1 MKITEVET
9 YVLLADNYDPS
20 LTSSAQDTCLVIIKT
35 DEGIEGYGECD
46 TSPWVAKAFIES
58 PGTHTMDQCVKD
70 ILIGSNPLDIN
81 KLWSKIY
88 VGSAMTGR
96 RGAGVNAISAIDMA
110 LWDIKGKYE
119 NKPVFELLG
128 GKKQNEVIP
137 YASLQPVGHSFQEY
151 KDSLVEWA
159 KKAKDLGFK
168 AVKSEVTLN
177 GPYAHS
183 GLKENDDKTTEVIE
197 AVRNALGPEIKLM
210 IDVQYRWLN
219 ADEALPVVKEWKDFD
234 IYFLETPVWTDDIKS
249 YARMHD
255 EAPMKIAAGEWLS
268 TRYEFED
275 LIVNGK
281 IDVAQPDVG
290 RCGGLTESK
299 IIADMSQKYNR
310 IIVPHC
316 WKTSISISATAH
328 FAFNTPNCA
337 FIEYLPPQLCV
348 EVLRKELATEGFEF
362 KDGKILPPTKPGL
375 GIELNKDA
383 IKKYQVG

>member
-1 MKITEVET
+1 MKITDVET
-9 YVLLADNYDPS
+9 YVLLADNYDPN

-35 DEGIEGYGECD
+35 DEGVEGYGECD

-70 ILIGSNPLDIN
+70 ILIGSDPLKIDD
-81 KLWSKIY
+81 LWSKIY
-88 VGSAMTGR
+88 VGTAMTGR
-96 RGAGVNAISAIDMA
+96 RGAGVNAISAVDMA
-110 LWDIKGKYE
+110 LWDIRGKYE
-119 NKPVFELLG
+119 NKPVFELMG
-128 GKKQNEVIP
+128 GKKQDEIIP

-159 KKAKDLGFK
+159 TKAKDLGFR

-183 GLKENDDKTTEVIE
+183 GLNEHDDKATEVVA
-197 AVRNALGPEIKLM
+197 AVRKALGPDIKLM

-219 ADEALPVVKEWKDFD
+219 ADEALPIVKDWEEFD
-234 IYFLETPVWTDDIKS
+234 IYFLETPIWTDDIKG

-275 LIVNGK
+275 LIINGK

-290 RCGGLTESK
+290 RCGGLTEAMK
-299 IIADMSQKYNR
+299 IAKFSQEHKR

-316 WKTSISISATAH
+316 WKTSVSISATAH
-328 FAFNTPNCA
+328 FAFSTPNCA

-348 EVLRKELATEGFEF
+348 EILRKELATEGFEYS
-362 KDGKILPPTKPGL
+362 DGRILPPTKPGL
-375 GIELNKDA
+375 GIELNRNA
-383 IKKYQVG
+383 IKKYQVA

>member
-1 MKITEVET
+1 MKITDVET
-9 YVLLADNYDPS
+9 YVLLADNYDPN

-70 ILIGSNPLDIN
+70 ILIGSDPLKIDD
-81 KLWSKIY
+81 LWSKIY
-88 VGSAMTGR
+88 VGTAMTGR
-96 RGAGVNAISAIDMA
+96 RGAGVNAISAVDMA
-110 LWDIKGKYE
+110 LWDIMGKYE
-119 NKPVFELLG
+119 NKPVFELMG
-128 GKKQNEVIP
+128 GKKQDEVIP

-159 KKAKDLGFK
+159 TKAKDLGFR

-183 GLKENDDKTTEVIE
+183 GLNENDDKATEVVA
-197 AVRNALGPEIKLM
+197 AVRKALGPDIKLM

-219 ADEALPVVKEWKDFD
+219 ADEALPIVKDWEEFD
-234 IYFLETPVWTDDIKS
+234 IYFLETPIWTDDIKG

-275 LIVNGK
+275 LIINGK

-290 RCGGLTESK
+290 RCGGLTEAMK
-299 IIADMSQKYNR
+299 IAKFSQEHKR

-316 WKTSISISATAH
+316 WKTSVSISATAH

-348 EVLRKELATEGFEF
+348 EILRKELATEGFEYI
-362 KDGKILPPTKPGL
+362 DGRILPPTKPGL
-375 GIELNKDA
+375 GIELNRNA
-383 IKKYQVG
+383 IKKYQVA

>member
-1 MKITEVET
+1 MKIIDVET
-9 YVLLADNYDPS
+9 YVLLADNYDPN

-70 ILIGSNPLDIN
+70 ILIGSDPLRIDD
-81 KLWSKIY
+81 LWSKIY
-88 VGSAMTGR
+88 VGTAMTGR

-119 NKPVFELLG
+119 NKPVFELMG
-128 GKKQNEVIP
+128 GKKQDEVIP

-159 KKAKDLGFK
+159 IKAKDLGFK

-183 GLKENDDKTTEVIE
+183 GLNENDDKATEIVA
-197 AVRNALGPEIKLM
+197 AVRKALGPEIKLM

-219 ADEALPVVKEWKDFD
+219 ADEALPVVKDWKEFD

-275 LIVNGK
+275 LIINGK

-290 RCGGLTESK
+290 RCGGLTEAMQ
-299 IIADMSQKYNR
+299 IAKLSQEHKR

-316 WKTSISISATAH
+316 WKTSVSISATAH

-348 EVLRKELATEGFEF
+348 ETLRKELATEGFEYI
-362 KDGKILPPTKPGL
+362 DGKILPPTKPGL
-375 GIELNKDA
+375 GIELNRDA
-383 IKKYQVG
+383 IKKYQVA

>member
-1 MKITEVET
+1 MKITEIET

-70 ILIGSNPLDIN
+70 ILIGSDPLDIN

-88 VGSAMTGR
+88 IGSAMTGR

-137 YASLQPVGHSFQEY
+137 YASLQPVGRSFQEY

-183 GLKENDDKTTEVIE
+183 GLKENDDKTTEVVE
-197 AVRNALGPEIKLM
+197 AVRNALGPDIKLM

-348 EVLRKELATEGFEF
+348 EILRKELATEGFDF

>member
-1 MKITEVET
+1 
-9 YVLLADNYDPS
+9 
-20 LTSSAQDTCLVIIKT
+20 
-35 DEGIEGYGECD
+35 
-46 TSPWVAKAFIES
+46 
-58 PGTHTMDQCVKD
+58 
-70 ILIGSNPLDIN
+70 
-81 KLWSKIY
+81 
-88 VGSAMTGR
+88 MTGR

-119 NKPVFELLG
+119 NKPVFELMG
-128 GKKQNEVIP
+128 GKKQDEVIP

-159 KKAKDLGFK
+159 IKAKDLGFK

-183 GLKENDDKTTEVIE
+183 GLNENDDKATEIVA
-197 AVRNALGPEIKLM
+197 AVRTALGPEIKLM

-219 ADEALPVVKEWKDFD
+219 ADEALPVVKDWKEFD

-275 LIVNGK
+275 LIINGK

-290 RCGGLTESK
+290 RCGGLTEAMQ
-299 IIADMSQKYNR
+299 IAKFSQEHKR

-316 WKTSISISATAH
+316 WKTSVSISATAH

-348 EVLRKELATEGFEF
+348 ETLRKELATEGFEYI
-362 KDGKILPPTKPGL
+362 DGKILPPTKPGL
-375 GIELNKDA
+375 GIELNRDA
-383 IKKYQVG
+383 IKKYQVA

>member
-1 MKITEVET
+1 MKITEIET

-183 GLKENDDKTTEVIE
+183 GLKENDDKTTEVVQ

-348 EVLRKELATEGFEF
+348 EVLRKELATEGFDF

>member
-1 MKITEVET
+1 MKIIDIET

-58 PGTHTMDQCVKD
+58 PGTHTMDQCVKE
-70 ILIGSNPLDIN
+70 ILIESDPLDIEN
-81 KLWSKIY
+81 LWSKIY
-88 VGSAMTGR
+88 IGTAMTGR

-119 NKPVFELLG
+119 NKPVYELMG
-128 GKKQNEVIP
+128 GKKQEEVIP

-159 KKAKDLGFK
+159 TRAKDLGFK

-183 GLKENDDKTTEVIE
+183 GLNENDDKATEVVE
-197 AVRNALGPEIKLM
+197 AVRKALGPEIKLM

-249 YARMHD
+249 YAKMHE

-275 LIVNGK
+275 LIINGK

-290 RCGGLTESK
+290 RCGGLTESIK
-299 IIADMSQKYNR
+299 IAEFAQNNNR

-316 WKTSISISATAH
+316 WKTSVSISATAH

-348 EVLRKELATEGFEF
+348 EILRKELATEGFDYI
-362 KDGKILPPTKPGL
+362 DGKILPPTKPGL

-383 IKKYQVG
+383 IKKYQVA

>member
-1 MKITEVET
+1 MKITEIET

-35 DEGIEGYGECD
+35 DQGIEGYGECD
-46 TSPWVAKAFIES
+46 TNPWVAKAFIES

-70 ILIGSNPLDIN
+70 ILIGTNPLDIN

-88 VGSAMTGR
+88 FGTAMTGR
-96 RGAGVNAISAIDMA
+96 RGAGVNALSAIDMA

-119 NKPVFELLG
+119 NKPVYELMG
-128 GKKQNEVIP
+128 GKKQENIIP
-137 YASLQPVGHSFQEY
+137 YASLQPIGHSFKEY

-159 KKAKDLGFK
+159 IKAKNLGFK

-183 GLKENDDKTTEVIE
+183 GLNENDEKTTEVVA
-197 AVRNALGPEIKLM
+197 AVRKALGPDIHLM
-210 IDVQYRWLN
+210 IDVQYRWNN
-219 ADEALPVVKEWKDFD
+219 ADEALPIVKEWKEFN
-234 IYFLETPVWTDDIKS
+234 IYFLETPVWTDDIRS

-290 RCGGLTESK
+290 RCGGLTEA
-299 IIADMSQKYNR
+299 IEIAKFSQLHNR

-316 WKTSISISATAH
+316 WKTSVSISATAH
-328 FAFNTPNCA
+328 FAFNTPNCV

-362 KDGKILPPTKPGL
+362 KNGKILPPTKPGL
-375 GIELNKDA
+375 GIELNKSA
-383 IKKYQVG
+383 IKKYQVD

>member
-1 MKITEVET
+1 MKIIDVET
-9 YVLLADNYDPS
+9 YVLLADNYDPN

-70 ILIGSNPLDIN
+70 ILIGSDPLKIDD
-81 KLWSKIY
+81 LWSKIY
-88 VGSAMTGR
+88 VGTAMTGR
-96 RGAGVNAISAIDMA
+96 RGAGGNAISAVDMA
-110 LWDIKGKYE
+110 LWDIRGKYE
-119 NKPVFELLG
+119 NKPVFELMG
-128 GKKQNEVIP
+128 GKKQDEIIP

-159 KKAKDLGFK
+159 TKAKDLGFR

-183 GLKENDDKTTEVIE
+183 GLNEHDDKATEVVA
-197 AVRNALGPEIKLM
+197 AVRKALGPDIKLM

-219 ADEALPVVKEWKDFD
+219 ADEALPIVKDWEEFD
-234 IYFLETPVWTDDIKS
+234 IYFLETPIWTDDIKG

-275 LIVNGK
+275 LIINGK

-290 RCGGLTESK
+290 RCGGLTEAMK
-299 IIADMSQKYNR
+299 IAKFSQEHKR

-316 WKTSISISATAH
+316 WKTSVSISATAH

-348 EVLRKELATEGFEF
+348 EILRKELATEGFEYI
-362 KDGKILPPTKPGL
+362 DGRILPPTKPGL
-375 GIELNKDA
+375 GIELNRNA
-383 IKKYQVG
+383 IKKYQVA

>member
-1 MKITEVET
+1 MKITEIET

-183 GLKENDDKTTEVIE
+183 GLKENDDKTTEVVE

>member
-1 MKITEVET
+1 MKITDIET
-9 YVLLADNYDPS
+9 YVLLADNYDPN

-70 ILIGSNPLDIN
+70 ILIGSDPLKIDD
-81 KLWSKIY
+81 LWSKIY
-88 VGSAMTGR
+88 VGTAMTGR
-96 RGAGVNAISAIDMA
+96 RGAGVNAISAVDMA

-119 NKPVFELLG
+119 NKPVFELMG
-128 GKKQNEVIP
+128 GKKQDQVIP

-159 KKAKDLGFK
+159 TKAKDLGFR

-183 GLKENDDKTTEVIE
+183 GLNEHDDKATEVVA
-197 AVRNALGPEIKLM
+197 AVRKALGPDIKLM

-219 ADEALPVVKEWKDFD
+219 ADEALPIVKDWEEFD
-234 IYFLETPVWTDDIKS
+234 IYFLETPIWTDDIKG

-268 TRYEFED
+268 TRYEFKD
-275 LIVNGK
+275 LIINGK

-290 RCGGLTESK
+290 RCGGLTEAMK
-299 IIADMSQKYNR
+299 IAKFSQEHKR

-316 WKTSISISATAH
+316 WKTSVSISATAH

-348 EVLRKELATEGFEF
+348 ETLRKELATEGFEYI
-362 KDGKILPPTKPGL
+362 DGRILPPTKPGL
-375 GIELNKDA
+375 GIELNRNA
-383 IKKYQVG
+383 IKKYQVA

>member
-1 MKITEVET
+1 MKITDVET
-9 YVLLADNYDPS
+9 YVLLADNYDPN

-70 ILIGSNPLDIN
+70 ILIGSDPLKIDD
-81 KLWSKIY
+81 LWSKIY
-88 VGSAMTGR
+88 VGTAMTGR

-110 LWDIKGKYE
+110 LWDIKGKHE
-119 NKPVFELLG
+119 NKPVFELMG
-128 GKKQNEVIP
+128 GKKQDEVIP

-159 KKAKDLGFK
+159 TKAKDLGFR

-183 GLKENDDKTTEVIE
+183 GLNEHDDKATEVVA
-197 AVRNALGPEIKLM
+197 AVRKALGPDIKLM

-219 ADEALPVVKEWKDFD
+219 ADEALPIVKDWEEFD
-234 IYFLETPVWTDDIKS
+234 IYFLETPIWTDDIKG

-275 LIVNGK
+275 LIINGK

-290 RCGGLTESK
+290 RCGGLTEAMK
-299 IIADMSQKYNR
+299 IAKFSQEHKR

-316 WKTSISISATAH
+316 WKTSVSISATAH

-348 EVLRKELATEGFEF
+348 EILRKELATEGFEYI
-362 KDGKILPPTKPGL
+362 DGRILPPTKPGL
-375 GIELNKDA
+375 GIELNRNA
-383 IKKYQVG
+383 IKKYQVA

>member
-1 MKITEVET
+1 MKITDVET
-9 YVLLADNYDPS
+9 YVLLADNYDPN

-70 ILIGSNPLDIN
+70 ILIGSDPLKIDD
-81 KLWSKIY
+81 LWSKIY
-88 VGSAMTGR
+88 VGTAMTGR
-96 RGAGVNAISAIDMA
+96 RGAGVNAISAVDMA
-110 LWDIKGKYE
+110 LWDIMGKYE
-119 NKPVFELLG
+119 NKPVFELMG
-128 GKKQNEVIP
+128 GKKQDEVIP

-159 KKAKDLGFK
+159 TKAKDLGFR

-183 GLKENDDKTTEVIE
+183 GLNENDDKATEVVA
-197 AVRNALGPEIKLM
+197 AVRKALGPDIKLM

-219 ADEALPVVKEWKDFD
+219 ADEALPVVKEWEEFD
-234 IYFLETPVWTDDIKS
+234 IYFLETPIWTDDIKG

-275 LIVNGK
+275 LIINGK

-290 RCGGLTESK
+290 RCGGLTEAMK
-299 IIADMSQKYNR
+299 IAKFSQEHKR

-316 WKTSISISATAH
+316 WKTSVSISATAH

-348 EVLRKELATEGFEF
+348 EILRKELATEGFEYI
-362 KDGKILPPTKPGL
+362 DGKILPPTKPGL
-375 GIELNKDA
+375 GIELNRNA
-383 IKKYQVG
+383 IKKYQVA

>member
-1 MKITEVET
+1 MKITDVET
-9 YVLLADNYDPS
+9 YVLLADNYDPN

-70 ILIGSNPLDIN
+70 ILIGSDPLKIDD
-81 KLWSKIY
+81 LWSKIY
-88 VGSAMTGR
+88 VGTAMTGR
-96 RGAGVNAISAIDMA
+96 RGAGVNAISAVDMA
-110 LWDIKGKYE
+110 LWDIMGKYE
-119 NKPVFELLG
+119 NKPVFELMG
-128 GKKQNEVIP
+128 GKKQDEVIP

-159 KKAKDLGFK
+159 TKAKDLGFR

-183 GLKENDDKTTEVIE
+183 GLNENDDKATEVVA
-197 AVRNALGPEIKLM
+197 AVRKALGPDIKLM

-219 ADEALPVVKEWKDFD
+219 ADEALPIVKDWEEFD
-234 IYFLETPVWTDDIKS
+234 IYFLETPIWTDDIKG

-275 LIVNGK
+275 LIINGK

-290 RCGGLTESK
+290 RCGGLTEAMK
-299 IIADMSQKYNR
+299 IAKFSQEHKR

-316 WKTSISISATAH
+316 WKTSVSISATAH

-348 EVLRKELATEGFEF
+348 EILRKELATEGFEYI
-362 KDGKILPPTKPGL
+362 DGRISPPTKPGL

-383 IKKYQVG
+383 IKKYQVA

>member
-1 MKITEVET
+1 MKITDVET
-9 YVLLADNYDPS
+9 YVLLADNYDPN

-70 ILIGSNPLDIN
+70 ILIGSDPLKIDD
-81 KLWSKIY
+81 LWSKIY
-88 VGSAMTGR
+88 VGTAMTGR
-96 RGAGVNAISAIDMA
+96 RGAGVNAISAVDMA
-110 LWDIKGKYE
+110 LWDIMGKYE
-119 NKPVFELLG
+119 NKPVFELMG
-128 GKKQNEVIP
+128 GKKQDEVIP

-159 KKAKDLGFK
+159 TKAKDLGFR

-183 GLKENDDKTTEVIE
+183 GLNENDDKTTEVVA
-197 AVRNALGPEIKLM
+197 AVRKALGPDIKLM

-219 ADEALPVVKEWKDFD
+219 ADEALPIVKDWEEFD
-234 IYFLETPVWTDDIKS
+234 IYFLETPIWTDDIKG

-275 LIVNGK
+275 LIINGK

-290 RCGGLTESK
+290 RCGGLTEAMK
-299 IIADMSQKYNR
+299 IAKFSQEHKR

-316 WKTSISISATAH
+316 WKTSVSISATAH

-348 EVLRKELATEGFEF
+348 EILRKELATEGFEYI
-362 KDGKILPPTKPGL
+362 DGRILPPTKPGL
-375 GIELNKDA
+375 GIKLNRNA
-383 IKKYQVG
+383 IKKYQVA

>member
-1 MKITEVET
+1 MKITEIET

>member
-1 MKITEVET
+1 MKITDVET
-9 YVLLADNYDPS
+9 YVLLADNYDPN

-70 ILIGSNPLDIN
+70 ILIGSDPLKVDD
-81 KLWSKIY
+81 LWSKIY
-88 VGSAMTGR
+88 VGTAMTGR
-96 RGAGVNAISAIDMA
+96 RGAGVNAISAVDMA
-110 LWDIKGKYE
+110 LWDIMGKYE
-119 NKPVFELLG
+119 NKPVFELMG
-128 GKKQNEVIP
+128 GKKQDEVIP

-159 KKAKDLGFK
+159 TKAKDLGFR

-183 GLKENDDKTTEVIE
+183 GLNENDDKATEIVA
-197 AVRNALGPEIKLM
+197 AVRKALGPEIKLM

-219 ADEALPVVKEWKDFD
+219 ADEALPVVKDWKEFD
-234 IYFLETPVWTDDIKS
+234 IYFLETPVWTDDIKG

-275 LIVNGK
+275 LIINGK

-290 RCGGLTESK
+290 RCGGLTEAMK
-299 IIADMSQKYNR
+299 IAKFSQEHKR

-316 WKTSISISATAH
+316 WKTSVSISATAH

-348 EVLRKELATEGFEF
+348 EILRKELATEGFEYI
-362 KDGKILPPTKPGL
+362 DGRILPPTKPGL
-375 GIELNKDA
+375 GIELNRNA
-383 IKKYQVG
+383 IKKYQVA

>member
-1 MKITEVET
+1 MKITDVET
-9 YVLLADNYDPS
+9 YVLLADNYDPN

-70 ILIGSNPLDIN
+70 ILIGSDPLKIDD
-81 KLWSKIY
+81 LWSKIY
-88 VGSAMTGR
+88 VGTAMTGR
-96 RGAGVNAISAIDMA
+96 RGAGVNAISAVDMA
-110 LWDIKGKYE
+110 LWDIMGKYE
-119 NKPVFELLG
+119 NKPVFELMG
-128 GKKQNEVIP
+128 GKKQDEVIP

-159 KKAKDLGFK
+159 TKAKDLGFR

-177 GPYAHS
+177 GTYAHS
-183 GLKENDDKTTEVIE
+183 GLNENDDKTTEVVA
-197 AVRNALGPEIKLM
+197 AVRKALGPDIKLM

-219 ADEALPVVKEWKDFD
+219 ADEALPIVKDWEEFD
-234 IYFLETPVWTDDIKS
+234 IYFLETPIWTDDIKG

-275 LIVNGK
+275 LIINGK

-290 RCGGLTESK
+290 RCGGLTEAMK
-299 IIADMSQKYNR
+299 IAKFSQEHKR

-316 WKTSISISATAH
+316 WKTSVSISATAH

-348 EVLRKELATEGFEF
+348 EILRKELATEGFEYI
-362 KDGKILPPTKPGL
+362 DGRILPPTKPGL
-375 GIELNKDA
+375 GIKLNR
-383 IKKYQVG
+383 

>member
-1 MKITEVET
+1 MKITEIET

-70 ILIGSNPLDIN
+70 ILIGSDPLDIN

-88 VGSAMTGR
+88 IGSAMTGR

-183 GLKENDDKTTEVIE
+183 GLKENDDKTTEVVE

-299 IIADMSQKYNR
+299 IIADISQKYNR

-348 EVLRKELATEGFEF
+348 EILRKELATEGFDF

>member
-1 MKITEVET
+1 MKITDVET
-9 YVLLADNYDPS
+9 YVLLADNYDPN

-58 PGTHTMDQCVKD
+58 PGTHTMNQCVKD
-70 ILIGSNPLDIN
+70 ILIGSDPLKIDD
-81 KLWSKIY
+81 LWSKIY
-88 VGSAMTGR
+88 VGTAMTGR
-96 RGAGVNAISAIDMA
+96 RGAGVNAISAVDMA
-110 LWDIKGKYE
+110 LWDIMGKYE
-119 NKPVFELLG
+119 NKPVFELMG
-128 GKKQNEVIP
+128 GKKQDEVIP

-159 KKAKDLGFK
+159 TKAKDLGFR

-183 GLKENDDKTTEVIE
+183 GLNENDDKTTEVVA
-197 AVRNALGPEIKLM
+197 AVRKALGPDIKLM

-219 ADEALPVVKEWKDFD
+219 ADEALPIVKDWEEFD
-234 IYFLETPVWTDDIKS
+234 IYFLETPIWTDDIKG

-275 LIVNGK
+275 LIINGK

-290 RCGGLTESK
+290 RCGGLTEAMK
-299 IIADMSQKYNR
+299 IAKFSQEHKR

-316 WKTSISISATAH
+316 WKTSVSISATAH

-348 EVLRKELATEGFEF
+348 EILRKELATEGFEYI
-362 KDGKILPPTKPGL
+362 DGRILPPTKPGL
-375 GIELNKDA
+375 GIELNRNA
-383 IKKYQVG
+383 IKKYQVA

>member
-1 MKITEVET
+1 MKITDVET
-9 YVLLADNYDPS
+9 YVLLADNYDPN

-70 ILIGSNPLDIN
+70 ILIGSDPLKIDD
-81 KLWSKIY
+81 LWSKIY
-88 VGSAMTGR
+88 VGTAMTGR
-96 RGAGVNAISAIDMA
+96 RGAGVNAISAVDMA
-110 LWDIKGKYE
+110 LWDIMGKYE
-119 NKPVFELLG
+119 NKPVFELMG
-128 GKKQNEVIP
+128 GKKQDEVIP

-159 KKAKDLGFK
+159 TKAKDLGFR

-183 GLKENDDKTTEVIE
+183 GLNENDDKATEVVA
-197 AVRNALGPEIKLM
+197 AVRKALGPDIKLM

-219 ADEALPVVKEWKDFD
+219 ADEALPIVKDWEEFD
-234 IYFLETPVWTDDIKS
+234 IYFLETPIWTDDIKG

-275 LIVNGK
+275 LIINGK

-290 RCGGLTESK
+290 RCGGLTEAMK
-299 IIADMSQKYNR
+299 IAKFSQEHKR

-316 WKTSISISATAH
+316 WKTSVSISATAH
-328 FAFNTPNCA
+328 FAFNAANCA

-348 EVLRKELATEGFEF
+348 EILRKELATEGFEYI
-362 KDGKILPPTKPGL
+362 DGKILPPTKPGL
-375 GIELNKDA
+375 GIELNRNA
-383 IKKYQVG
+383 IKKYQVA

>member
-1 MKITEVET
+1 MKITDVET
-9 YVLLADNYDPS
+9 YVLLADNYDPN

-70 ILIGSNPLDIN
+70 ILIGSDPLKIDD
-81 KLWSKIY
+81 LWSKIY
-88 VGSAMTGR
+88 VGTAMTGR
-96 RGAGVNAISAIDMA
+96 RGAGVNAISAVDMA
-110 LWDIKGKYE
+110 LWDIRGKYE
-119 NKPVFELLG
+119 NKPVFELMG
-128 GKKQNEVIP
+128 GKKQDEVIP

-159 KKAKDLGFK
+159 TKAKDLGFR

-183 GLKENDDKTTEVIE
+183 GLNENDDKATEVVA
-197 AVRNALGPEIKLM
+197 AVRKALGPDIKLM

-219 ADEALPVVKEWKDFD
+219 ADEALPIVKDWEEFD
-234 IYFLETPVWTDDIKS
+234 IYFLETPIWTDDIKG

-275 LIVNGK
+275 LIINGK

-290 RCGGLTESK
+290 RCGGLTEAMK
-299 IIADMSQKYNR
+299 IAKFSQEHKR

-316 WKTSISISATAH
+316 WKTSVSISATAH

-348 EVLRKELATEGFEF
+348 EILRKELATEGFEYI
-362 KDGKILPPTKPGL
+362 DGRILPPTKPGL
-375 GIELNKDA
+375 GIELNRNA
-383 IKKYQVG
+383 IKKYQVA

>member
-1 MKITEVET
+1 MKITDVET
-9 YVLLADNYDPS
+9 YVLLADNYDPN

-70 ILIGSNPLDIN
+70 ILIGSDPLKIDD
-81 KLWSKIY
+81 LWSKIY
-88 VGSAMTGR
+88 VGTAMTGR
-96 RGAGVNAISAIDMA
+96 RGAGVNAISAVDMA
-110 LWDIKGKYE
+110 LWDIRGKYE
-119 NKPVFELLG
+119 NKPVFELMG
-128 GKKQNEVIP
+128 GKKQDEVIP

-159 KKAKDLGFK
+159 TKAKDLGFR

-183 GLKENDDKTTEVIE
+183 GLNEHDDKATEVVA
-197 AVRNALGPEIKLM
+197 AVRKALGPDIKLM

-219 ADEALPVVKEWKDFD
+219 ADEALPIVKDWEEFD
-234 IYFLETPVWTDDIKS
+234 IYFLETPIWTDDIKG

-275 LIVNGK
+275 LIINGK

-290 RCGGLTESK
+290 RCGGLTEAMK
-299 IIADMSQKYNR
+299 IAKFSQEHKR

-316 WKTSISISATAH
+316 WKTSVSISATAH

-348 EVLRKELATEGFEF
+348 EILRKELATEGFEYI
-362 KDGKILPPTKPGL
+362 DGRILPPTKPGL
-375 GIELNKDA
+375 GIELNRNA
-383 IKKYQVG
+383 IKKYQVA

>member
-1 MKITEVET
+1 MKITDVET
-9 YVLLADNYDPS
+9 YVLLADNYDPN

-70 ILIGSNPLDIN
+70 ILIGSDPLKIDD
-81 KLWSKIY
+81 LWSKIY
-88 VGSAMTGR
+88 VGTAMTGR
-96 RGAGVNAISAIDMA
+96 RGAGVNAISAVDMA

-119 NKPVFELLG
+119 NKPVFELMG
-128 GKKQNEVIP
+128 GKKQDEVIP

-159 KKAKDLGFK
+159 TKAKDLGFR

-183 GLKENDDKTTEVIE
+183 GLNEHDDKATEVVA
-197 AVRNALGPEIKLM
+197 AVRKALGPDIKLM

-219 ADEALPVVKEWKDFD
+219 ADEALPIVKDWKEFD
-234 IYFLETPVWTDDIKS
+234 IYFLETPIWTDDIKG

-268 TRYEFED
+268 TRYEFKD
-275 LIVNGK
+275 LIINGK

-290 RCGGLTESK
+290 RCGGLTEAMK
-299 IIADMSQKYNR
+299 IAKFSQEHKR

-316 WKTSISISATAH
+316 WKTSVSISATAH

-348 EVLRKELATEGFEF
+348 ETLRKELATEGFEYI
-362 KDGKILPPTKPGL
+362 DGRILPPTKPGL
-375 GIELNKDA
+375 GIELNRNA
-383 IKKYQVG
+383 IKKYQVA

>member
-1 MKITEVET
+1 MKITDVET
-9 YVLLADNYDPS
+9 YVLLADNYDPN

-70 ILIGSNPLDIN
+70 ILIGSDPLKIDD
-81 KLWSKIY
+81 LWSKIY
-88 VGSAMTGR
+88 VGTAMTGR
-96 RGAGVNAISAIDMA
+96 RGAGVNAISAVDMA

-119 NKPVFELLG
+119 NKPVFELMG
-128 GKKQNEVIP
+128 GKKQDEVIP

-159 KKAKDLGFK
+159 TKAKDLGFR

-183 GLKENDDKTTEVIE
+183 GLNEHDDKATEVVA
-197 AVRNALGPEIKLM
+197 AVRKALGPDIKLM

-219 ADEALPVVKEWKDFD
+219 ADEALPIVKDWEEFD
-234 IYFLETPVWTDDIKS
+234 IYFLETPIWTDDIKG

-275 LIVNGK
+275 LIINGK

-290 RCGGLTESK
+290 RCGGLTEAMK
-299 IIADMSQKYNR
+299 IAKFSQEHKR

-316 WKTSISISATAH
+316 WKTSVSISATAH

-348 EVLRKELATEGFEF
+348 EILRKELATEGFEYI
-362 KDGKILPPTKPGL
+362 DGRILPPTKPGL
-375 GIELNKDA
+375 GIELNRNA
-383 IKKYQVG
+383 IKKYQVA

>member
-1 MKITEVET
+1 MKITGVET

-70 ILIGSNPLDIN
+70 ILIGSDPLKIDG
-81 KLWSKIY
+81 LWSKIY
-88 VGSAMTGR
+88 VGTAMTGR
-96 RGAGVNAISAIDMA
+96 RGAGVNAISAVDMA
-110 LWDIKGKYE
+110 LWDIVGKYE
-119 NKPVFELLG
+119 NKPVFELMG
-128 GKKQNEVIP
+128 GKKQDEVIP

-159 KKAKDLGFK
+159 TKAKDLGFR

-183 GLKENDDKTTEVIE
+183 GLNENDDKATEVVA
-197 AVRNALGPEIKLM
+197 AVRKALGPDIKLM

-219 ADEALPVVKEWKDFD
+219 ADEALPIVKDWEEFD
-234 IYFLETPVWTDDIKS
+234 IYFLETPIWTDDIKG

-275 LIVNGK
+275 LIINGK

-290 RCGGLTESK
+290 RCGGLTEAMK
-299 IIADMSQKYNR
+299 IAKFSQEHKR

-316 WKTSISISATAH
+316 WKTSVSISATAH

-348 EVLRKELATEGFEF
+348 EILRKELATEGFEYI
-362 KDGKILPPTKPGL
+362 DGRILPPTKPGL
-375 GIELNKDA
+375 GIELNRNA
-383 IKKYQVG
+383 IKKYQVA

>member
-1 MKITEVET
+1 MKIIDVET
-9 YVLLADNYDPS
+9 YVLLADNYDPN

-70 ILIGSNPLDIN
+70 ILIGSDPLRIDD
-81 KLWSKIY
+81 LWSKIY
-88 VGSAMTGR
+88 VGTAMTGR

-119 NKPVFELLG
+119 NKPVFELMG
-128 GKKQNEVIP
+128 GKKQDEVIP

-159 KKAKDLGFK
+159 IKAKDLGFR

-183 GLKENDDKTTEVIE
+183 GLNENDDKATEIVA
-197 AVRNALGPEIKLM
+197 AVRKALGPEIKLM

-219 ADEALPVVKEWKDFD
+219 ADEALPIVKDWEEFD
-234 IYFLETPVWTDDIKS
+234 IYFLETPIWTDDIKG

-268 TRYEFED
+268 TRYEFKD
-275 LIVNGK
+275 LIINGK

-290 RCGGLTESK
+290 RCGGLTEAMQ
-299 IIADMSQKYNR
+299 IAKFSQEHKR

-316 WKTSISISATAH
+316 WKTSVSISATAH

-337 FIEYLPPQLCV
+337 FIEYLQPQLCV
-348 EVLRKELATEGFEF
+348 ETLRKELATEGFEYI
-362 KDGKILPPTKPGL
+362 DGKILPPTKPGL
-375 GIELNKDA
+375 GIELNRDA
-383 IKKYQVG
+383 IKKYQVA

>member
-1 MKITEVET
+1 MKITDVET
-9 YVLLADNYDPS
+9 YVLLADNYDPN

-70 ILIGSNPLDIN
+70 ILIGSDPLKIDD
-81 KLWSKIY
+81 LWSKIY
-88 VGSAMTGR
+88 VGTAMTGR
-96 RGAGVNAISAIDMA
+96 RGAGVNAISAVDMA
-110 LWDIKGKYE
+110 LWDIMGKYE
-119 NKPVFELLG
+119 NKPVFELMG
-128 GKKQNEVIP
+128 GKKQDEVIP

-159 KKAKDLGFK
+159 TKAKDLGFR

-183 GLKENDDKTTEVIE
+183 GLNENDDKTTEVVA
-197 AVRNALGPEIKLM
+197 AVRKALGPDIKLM

-219 ADEALPVVKEWKDFD
+219 ADEALPVVKEWEEFD
-234 IYFLETPVWTDDIKS
+234 IYFLETPIWTDDIKG

-275 LIVNGK
+275 LIINGK

-290 RCGGLTESK
+290 RCGGLTEAMK
-299 IIADMSQKYNR
+299 IAKFSQEHKR

-316 WKTSISISATAH
+316 WKTSVSISATAH

-348 EVLRKELATEGFEF
+348 EILRKELATEGFEYI
-362 KDGKILPPTKPGL
+362 DGRILPPTKPGL
-375 GIELNKDA
+375 GIELNRNA
-383 IKKYQVG
+383 IKKYQVA

>member
-1 MKITEVET
+1 MKITDVET
-9 YVLLADNYDPS
+9 YVLLADNYDPN

-70 ILIGSNPLDIN
+70 ILIGSDPLKVDD
-81 KLWSKIY
+81 LWSKIY
-88 VGSAMTGR
+88 VGTAMTGR
-96 RGAGVNAISAIDMA
+96 RGAGVNAISAVDMA
-110 LWDIKGKYE
+110 LWDIMGKYE
-119 NKPVFELLG
+119 NKPVFELMG
-128 GKKQNEVIP
+128 GKKQDEVIP

-159 KKAKDLGFK
+159 TKAKDLGFR

-183 GLKENDDKTTEVIE
+183 GLNENDDKATEVVA
-197 AVRNALGPEIKLM
+197 AVRKALGPDIKLM

-219 ADEALPVVKEWKDFD
+219 ADEALPVVKDWEEFD
-234 IYFLETPVWTDDIKS
+234 IYFLETPIWTDDIKG

-275 LIVNGK
+275 LIINGK

-290 RCGGLTESK
+290 RCGGLTEAMK
-299 IIADMSQKYNR
+299 IAKFSQEHKR

-316 WKTSISISATAH
+316 WKTSVSISATAH

-348 EVLRKELATEGFEF
+348 EILRKELATEGFEYI
-362 KDGKILPPTKPGL
+362 DGRILPPTKPGL
-375 GIELNKDA
+375 AIELNRNA
-383 IKKYQVG
+383 IKKYQVA

>member
-1 MKITEVET
+1 MKITDIET

-183 GLKENDDKTTEVIE
+183 GLKENDDKTTEVVE

-348 EVLRKELATEGFEF
+348 EVLRKELATEGFDF

>member
-1 MKITEVET
+1 MKIIDVET
-9 YVLLADNYDPS
+9 YVLLADNYDPN

-70 ILIGSNPLDIN
+70 ILIGSDPLKIDD
-81 KLWSKIY
+81 LWSKIY
-88 VGSAMTGR
+88 VGTAMTGR
-96 RGAGVNAISAIDMA
+96 RGAGVNAISAVDMA
-110 LWDIKGKYE
+110 LWDIMGKYE
-119 NKPVFELLG
+119 NKPVFELMG
-128 GKKQNEVIP
+128 GKKQDEVIP

-159 KKAKDLGFK
+159 IKAKDLGFR

-183 GLKENDDKTTEVIE
+183 GLNEHDDKATEVVA
-197 AVRNALGPEIKLM
+197 AVRKALGPDIKLM

-219 ADEALPVVKEWKDFD
+219 ADEALPIVKDWEEFD
-234 IYFLETPVWTDDIKS
+234 IYFLETPIWTDDIKG

-275 LIVNGK
+275 LIINGK

-290 RCGGLTESK
+290 RCGGLTEAMK
-299 IIADMSQKYNR
+299 IAKFSQEHKR

-316 WKTSISISATAH
+316 WKTSVSISATAH

-348 EVLRKELATEGFEF
+348 EILRKELATEGFEYI
-362 KDGKILPPTKPGL
+362 DGRILPPTKPGL
-375 GIELNKDA
+375 GIELNRNA
-383 IKKYQVG
+383 IKKYQVA

>member
-1 MKITEVET
+1 MKITDVET
-9 YVLLADNYDPS
+9 YVLLADNYDPN

-70 ILIGSNPLDIN
+70 ILIGSDPLKIDD
-81 KLWSKIY
+81 LWSKIY
-88 VGSAMTGR
+88 VGTAMTGR
-96 RGAGVNAISAIDMA
+96 RGAGVNAISAVDMA
-110 LWDIKGKYE
+110 LWDIRGKYE
-119 NKPVFELLG
+119 NKPVFELMG
-128 GKKQNEVIP
+128 GKKQDEVIP

-159 KKAKDLGFK
+159 TKAKDLGFR
-168 AVKSEVTLN
+168 AVKSEVTLS

-183 GLKENDDKTTEVIE
+183 GLNENDDKATEVVA
-197 AVRNALGPEIKLM
+197 AVRKALGPDIKLM

-219 ADEALPVVKEWKDFD
+219 ADEALPIVKDWEEFD
-234 IYFLETPVWTDDIKS
+234 IYFLETPIWTDDIKG

-275 LIVNGK
+275 LIINGK

-290 RCGGLTESK
+290 RCGGLTEAMK
-299 IIADMSQKYNR
+299 IAKFSQEHKR

-316 WKTSISISATAH
+316 WKTSVSISATAH

-348 EVLRKELATEGFEF
+348 EILRKELATEGFEYI
-362 KDGKILPPTKPGL
+362 DGRILPPTKPGL
-375 GIELNKDA
+375 GIELNRNA
-383 IKKYQVG
+383 IKKYQVA

>member
-1 MKITEVET
+1 MKITDVET
-9 YVLLADNYDPS
+9 YVLLADNYDPN

-70 ILIGSNPLDIN
+70 ILIGSDPLKADD
-81 KLWSKIY
+81 LWSKIY
-88 VGSAMTGR
+88 VGTAMTGR
-96 RGAGVNAISAIDMA
+96 RGAGVNAISAVDMA
-110 LWDIKGKYE
+110 LWDIMGKYE
-119 NKPVFELLG
+119 NKPVFELMG
-128 GKKQNEVIP
+128 GKKQDEVIP

-159 KKAKDLGFK
+159 TKAKDLGFR

-183 GLKENDDKTTEVIE
+183 GLNENDDKATEVVA
-197 AVRNALGPEIKLM
+197 AVRKALGPDIKLM

-219 ADEALPVVKEWKDFD
+219 ADEALPVVKDWEEFD
-234 IYFLETPVWTDDIKS
+234 IYFLETPIWTDDIKG

-275 LIVNGK
+275 LIINGK

-290 RCGGLTESK
+290 RCGGLTEAMK
-299 IIADMSQKYNR
+299 IAKFSQEHKR

-316 WKTSISISATAH
+316 WKTSVSISATAH

-348 EVLRKELATEGFEF
+348 EILRKELATEGFEYI
-362 KDGKILPPTKPGL
+362 DGRILPPTKPGL
-375 GIELNKDA
+375 GIELNRNA
-383 IKKYQVG
+383 IKKYQVA